1 VDGNKRTATLG
12 AIYLLAMEHALPD
25 PLDQGR
31 LRVALLGEVALTTAS
46 GELSVDQIAAWM
58 RRIFAPM

>member
-1 VDGNKRTATLG
+1 
-12 AIYLLAMEHALPD
+12 MEHALPD